1 MRCHLVLRCSS
12 FRSLAERDL
21 FFEVCMPP
29 SILMARLAFVWD
41 NPLDRIIA
49 RLLPE
54 AVRGR
59 FGEQFDLAIAAANSS
74 LPIKPSEPITE

>member
-1 MRCHLVLRCSS
+1 
-12 FRSLAERDL
+12 
-21 FFEVCMPP
+21 
-29 SILMARLAFVWD
+29 MARLAFVWG